1 MLLERLQRR
10 ATKFI
15 LGDYTSA
22 YRQRLIKLQL
32 LSLMM
37 VLDLELSDIMFFI
50 RSIKNPT
57 TSFDITKFI
66 NFSSNSTRSSSH
78 FKLKHIRSSN
88 NLTRNFY
95 FNRLPR
101 LWNNLPPININHS
114 TSTIKYTLKS
124 CFWTHFLNHF
134 DSDCPCTYHY
144 YCPCNNCLS
153 TPVHTFYN

>member
-1 MLLERLQRR
+1 MCCRFACMLIRQLTLTPLPPQFTAI
-10 ATKFI
+10 ATYF
-15 LGDYTSA
+15 DS
-22 YRQRLIKLQL
+22 
-32 LSLMM
+32 MM
-37 VLDLELSDIMFFI
+37 VLELSDIMFFI

-101 LWNNLPPININHS
+101 LWNNVPPININHS
-114 TSTIKYTLKS
+114 TSTILNHVSGHSFSIILILTVHVLTIIIVPVTNAYPPLY
-124 CFWTHFLNHF
+124 THFII
-134 DSDCPCTYHY
+134 D
-144 YCPCNNCLS
+144 
-153 TPVHTFYN
+153 